1 MPFLIRMPSV
11 AHRTE
16 PAIVSAADI
25 APTIAGLAGA
35 TPPATFDGVSLVP
48 LLSTGSRTGCPARSS
63 PNGWATRRSRAWWE
77 VRTRRFAYIE
87 LATGERELYALRDD
101 PYELTNVA
109 DDPAFAAEVSRLA
122 ATLET
127 YRGA

>member
-1 MPFLIRMPSV
+1 MSMDG
-11 AHRTE
+11 T
-16 PAIVSAADI
+16 
-25 APTIAGLAGA
+25 APRGSRAGLAGEVFA
-35 TPPATFDGVSLVP
+35 EWVGDQTIP
-48 LLSTGSRTGCPARSS
+48 
-63 PNGWATRRSRAWWE
+63 AWWE

-109 DDPAFAAEVSRLA
+109 DDPAFEAEVSRLA